1 MQSENGVETV
11 ERKKKKQINNRKKG
25 KMKGK
30 KKKKVKNTI
39 KSLFLSRLHIYIFFS
54 ENRQST
60 KCDLNGPESMAII
73 RYVKFYFQFNWHV
86 LK

>member
-39 KSLFLSRLHIYIFFS
+39 KSLFLSRLHIYNFFQRTAS
-54 ENRQST
+54 P
-60 KCDLNGPESMAII
+60 LN
-73 RYVKFYFQFNWHV
+73 VT
-86 LK
+86 